1 VASEKRYFW
10 LKFDKGF
17 MDKRIKK
24 LRKIAGGDTYTII
37 YLKMILSS
45 IETGGIIKYEGVE
58 SSLAEEIALDLD
70 EDTDNVQVTVNFLM
84 SQGLLVDAGNGDYAL
99 PYAQERIGS
108 ESASAKRV
116 REHRERQKEGLTVVS
131 DSKAKSNAQRQKM
144 FRAKEKCKEKQHVPF
159 IEDYVNNK
167 RYGGNYYIVIKRDKY
182 KCACCGSIENLCVHH
197 IDGYDENKPE
207 NNNANKMI
215 TVCRECHSN
224 IHAGAKI
231 DEDILESIDYYSNEM
246 LPSNAP
252 VTEQLRTCN
261 VEKRREEIEKD
272 IDIYNN
278 SLSND
283 KEYIESDVEPVIT
296 DSTHDAPVDS
306 NLTHKDDLK
315 VEGEELHPKRDRI
328 DYRGIQ
334 NDYNAICVS
343 FPMCKLLSDKRKKEI
358 KACVNN
364 GITRADFRRAF
375 EKAQESSFMKGNNN
389 RGWQA
394 SFDWI
399 IKLNNLVKILDGN
412 YDNKQNAPTSPKFAP
427 KSEVKDELDNF
438 YTEINEWA
446 NKGN

>member
-1 VASEKRYFW
+1 MSEKRYFW
-10 LKFDKGF
+10 LKFDKDF

-45 IETGGIIKYEGVE
+45 IETDGIIKYEGVE
-58 SSLAEEIALDLD
+58 NSLAEEIALDLD

-84 SQGLLVDAGNGDYAL
+84 SQGLLVDVGNGDFAL

-116 REHRERQKEGLTVVS
+116 REYRERQKALQCNT
-131 DSKAKSNAQRQKM
+131 D
-144 FRAKEKCKEKQHVPF
+144 
-159 IEDYVNNK
+159 
-167 RYGGNYYIVIKRDKY
+167 
-182 KCACCGSIENLCVHH
+182 
-197 IDGYDENKPE
+197 
-207 NNNANKMI
+207 
-215 TVCRECHSN
+215 
-224 IHAGAKI
+224 
-231 DEDILESIDYYSNEM
+231 
-246 LPSNAP
+246 
-252 VTEQLRTCN
+252 VTEQLRACN

-296 DSTHDAPVDS
+296 DSTPDAPVDS
-306 NLTHKDDLK
+306 NLTQEDVLK
-315 VEGEELHPKRDRI
+315 VDGEEFHPKRDRI

-364 GITRADFRRAF
+364 GITREDFRRAF

-412 YDNKQNAPTSPKFAP
+412 YDNKQNTPTSPNFIP
-427 KSEVKDELDNF
+427 KSETKDELDNF
-438 YTEINEWA
+438 YTEINKWA

>member
-1 VASEKRYFW
+1 MADTTSYFY
-10 LKFDKGF
+10 
-17 MDKRIKK
+17 MRIKENFFD
-24 LRKIAGGDTYTII
+24 GD
-37 YLKMILSS
+37 
-45 IETGGIIKYEGVE
+45 EIK
-58 SSLAEEIALDLD
+58 
-70 EDTDNVQVTVNFLM
+70 
-84 SQGLLVDAGNGDYAL
+84 
-99 PYAQERIGS
+99 
-108 ESASAKRV
+108 
-116 REHRERQKEGLTVVS
+116 
-131 DSKAKSNAQRQKM
+131 
-144 FRAKEKCKEKQHVPF
+144 
-159 IEDYVNNK
+159 
-167 RYGGNYYIVIKRDKY
+167 
-182 KCACCGSIENLCVHH
+182 
-197 IDGYDENKPE
+197 
-207 NNNANKMI
+207 
-215 TVCRECHSN
+215 
-224 IHAGAKI
+224 
-231 DEDILESIDYYSNEM
+231 ILESMPDGYLYSNILLKMYLNSLKNSGRLMLNEYIPYSPEM
-246 LPSNAP
+246 IASITRHQIGTVQRALEIFKKMGLIEVLDNGAIYMLNIQQYIGKSSDEADRKREYRQRIEAEKKALLKGEDKCPK
-252 VTEQLRTCN
+252 N
-261 VEKRREEIEKD
+261 VREISDKRVAYIDTDIELKKD

-296 DSTHDAPVDS
+296 DSTPDAPIDS
-306 NLTHKDDLK
+306 NLTHKDDLNI
-315 VEGEELHPKRDRI
+315 VDEELHPKRDRI

-412 YDNKQNAPTSPKFAP
+412 YDNKQNTPTSTKFTP
-427 KSEVKDELDNF
+427 KSEVKEELNNF